1 MHCIVHLL
9 WFPPLN
15 QLAGAGVQLL
25 HQVAAQH
32 RHQRLPHPPSPLRHH
47 LLVFLWKGRVRKL
60 RCWLRVVVV
69 LGFMYNR
76 ESYIITKQIPHL
88 TIINTCFVLRRTPKK
103 FTLIQLLSL
112 VASPSYSLFSVRF
125 LSFANFSIF
134 PFLSL
139 LSTDA
144 LGSVELS
151 LRFLDTSALGP
162 LAAWISVKILAR
174 LLYSSYSEKSYISH

>member
-1 MHCIVHLL
+1 M
-9 WFPPLN
+9 
-15 QLAGAGVQLL
+15 
-25 HQVAAQH
+25 
-32 RHQRLPHPPSPLRHH
+32 
-47 LLVFLWKGRVRKL
+47 
-60 RCWLRVVVV
+60 
-69 LGFMYNR
+69 
-76 ESYIITKQIPHL
+76 
-88 TIINTCFVLRRTPKK
+88 
-103 FTLIQLLSL
+103 
-112 VASPSYSLFSVRF
+112 RF

-134 PFLSL
+134 PFLS